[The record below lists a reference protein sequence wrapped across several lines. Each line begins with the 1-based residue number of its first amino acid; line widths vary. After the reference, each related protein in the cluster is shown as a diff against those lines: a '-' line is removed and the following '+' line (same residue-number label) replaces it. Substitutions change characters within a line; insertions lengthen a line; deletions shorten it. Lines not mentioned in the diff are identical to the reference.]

1 MIAHHVTRRTALGAG
16 VAAISLASGVSVSA
30 YGQTMVSGRN
40 PHAIDAMLIDGGVAM
55 PALVSKVI
63 QARGRA
69 IPIIDIYLDG
79 AGHGPLQRVLSQ
91 SQTLVGVSTGATLF
105 CLERIAWD
113 HGFRL
118 TARNEQSACALDGN
132 TCHQTVVEFL
142 NGAHGTA
149 TSPSPRAYRG
159 SRADGTL
166 HAWTMRK
173 SARSYVSQDRREA

>member
-1 MIAHHVTRRTALGAG
+1 MSVAG
-16 VAAISLASGVSVSA
+16 SAGVSV
-30 YGQTMVSGRN
+30 YGQTMGGVRDT
-40 PHAIDAMLIDGGVAM
+40 HAIDAMLIDGSVAM
-55 PALVSKVI
+55 PALLNVVI
-63 QARGRA
+63 QARRQMMPVVDIQLDAANYGALRRLL
-69 IPIIDIYLDG
+69 ID
-79 AGHGPLQRVLSQ
+79 

-118 TARNEQSACALDGN
+118 TARHQQSLRELDGDA
-132 TCHQTVVEFL
+132 CHHGVATFL
-142 NGAHGTA
+142 NGAHGSA

>member
-1 MIAHHVTRRTALGAG
+1 MGG
-16 VAAISLASGVSVSA
+16 
-30 YGQTMVSGRN
+30 GRN

-91 SQTLVGVSTGATLF
+91 SQTIVGVSTGATLF

-118 TARNEQSACALDGN
+118 TAHHQQSSCDLDGDA
-132 TCHQTVVEFL
+132 CHQNVTAFL
-142 NGAHGTA
+142 NGAYGGGA
-149 TSPSPRAYRG
+149 SPPPRAYRG

-173 SARSYVSQDRREA
+173 SARSYISQDRREA